1 MIRPQTLFPFPKTAI
16 YDAAGKQGCR
26 VVLCVEMCMG
36 QMVEDVE
43 RSVAGQLPV
52 NWYGKC
58 GGEVPT
64 PEEVMEE
71 IRKLVK

>member
-16 YDAAGKQGCR
+16 YEAAGKQSCQA
-26 VVLCVEMCMG
+26 VLCVEMSMG

-43 RSVAGQLPV
+43 RSVCGRRPV
-52 NWYGKC
+52 HWYGKC

-71 IRKLVK
+71 VKKLKN